1 MDAILSI
8 CFLHIFF
15 HVYNTVML
23 PVSPWISWVN
33 YYTNEYWYRVKNKE
47 FQRVY
52 RVDCDVYWKT
62 FVKFSIIVD
71 ILLTFHMMRC
81 HLTGNEASQAVG
93 MLQAGQVQR
102 AVAGH
107 FNVSQSVISRLW
119 NRFQHTGNVA
129 ETKVRSSEEND
140 GAPRSLSFQYGKA
153 AEVPECC

>member
-1 MDAILSI
+1 M
-8 CFLHIFF
+8 
-15 HVYNTVML
+15 
-23 PVSPWISWVN
+23 
-33 YYTNEYWYRVKNKE
+33 

-52 RVDCDVYWKT
+52 RVDCDVYLKT

-71 ILLTFHMMRC
+71 ILLTFHMMRR
-81 HLTGNEASQAVG
+81 HLTGNEAAQAVG
-93 MLQAGQVQR
+93 MLQARQVER

-119 NRFQHTGNVA
+119 NRFHHTGNVA

-140 GAPRSLSFQYGKA
+140 GAPRSLSLQYGKA